1 MSQISALVAANSLP
15 QLALPLIEA
24 AGHQG
29 NTGAAQVQTPQ
40 AQPQDTVSIS
50 PEAAALQGT
59 E

>member
-24 AGHQG
+24 AGQG

-59 E
+59 EL

>member
-24 AGHQG
+24 AGQA
-29 NTGAAQVQTPQ
+29 NAGAAQLQSPQ
-40 AQPQDTVSIS
+40 AKPQDTVTIS